1 MKDTAWVPKHKYIL
15 ALLKKENNENAPI
28 CIMPTCFF
36 SVNRYKV
43 NAYQIIKGKQKNK
56 GIVHYYNTL
65 DFKWNVDSENRHI
78 GVEYKKTKGQL
89 EGYVRANY
97 YLLDEKPD
105 TIELGEAVHSYGY
118 IPKNWEYI
126 QIGASAFLWDLK
138 KPLKYGL
145 QNAFDGNPATS
156 FVENTENDLIEIS
169 LSKGFQEKIR
179 IINGYAANQKL
190 YDKNNCVKQI
200 GIYDYSKPIAVDGH
214 NFVTPIKTQDILC
227 DAHNLDWQEFKLSGA
242 AVFLKVE
249 DVYKGQMYNDTCIAE
264 IDFCNK
270 KSGWLFGGVN

>member
-1 MKDTAWVPKHKYIL
+1 M
-15 ALLKKENNENAPI
+15 
-28 CIMPTCFF
+28 
-36 SVNRYKV
+36 
-43 NAYQIIKGKQKNK
+43 
-56 GIVHYYNTL
+56 
-65 DFKWNVDSENRHI
+65 
-78 GVEYKKTKGQL
+78 
-89 EGYVRANY
+89 
-97 YLLDEKPD
+97 
-105 TIELGEAVHSYGY
+105 
-118 IPKNWEYI
+118 
-126 QIGASAFLWDLK
+126 K

-227 DAHNLDWQEFKLSGA
+227 DAHNLDWQEFKLSGT

-264 IDFCNK
+264 VDFCNK
-270 KSGWLFGGVN
+270 KSSWLFGGVN